1 MLTKRLEILF
11 DPKEFETIRKKA
23 ESEDKSVASLIR
35 EAVKEKI
42 IQKDIKRKDLA
53 LKRLFSPEMEI
64 SFGKWAEEKKKII
77 KGRIKEI
84 ETH

>member
-11 DPKEFETIRKKA
+11 DPKEFEAIRKKA
-23 ESEDKSVASLIR
+23 EVEGKSISSLVR

-42 IQKDIKRKDLA
+42 TEKDTKQKYQA
-53 LKRLFSPEMEI
+53 LKRLFDLTMET
-64 SFGKWAEEKKKII
+64 SFDEWKEEKEKII
-77 KGRIKEI
+77 KTRIKEI

>member
-11 DPKEFETIRKKA
+11 DPKEFEAIRKKA
-23 ESEDKSVASLIR
+23 KSEDKSVARLIR

-42 IQKDIKRKDLA
+42 IDKDKKRKDLA
-53 LKRLFSPEMEI
+53 LKRLFSPEMET
-64 SFGKWAEEKKKII
+64 SFGKWTEEKKKII

-84 ETH
+84 EAH

>member
-11 DPKEFETIRKKA
+11 DPKEFEAIKKKA
-23 ESEDKSVASLIR
+23 ESEEKSVASLIR
-35 EAVKEKI
+35 EAVREKI
-42 IQKDIKRKDLA
+42 IEKDIKRKDLA
-53 LKRLFSPEMEI
+53 LKRLFSPKMET
-64 SFGKWAEEKKKII
+64 SFGKWVEEKKKII